1 MKYWTLNPTKSIG
14 DIIFGMSRDE
24 VRKVFA
30 NNPTEFQKTDSC
42 ENTADDFGY
51 CHVFYD
57 KDNRCDAVE
66 IFDSESINVTFND
79 IIIFPGTCDN
89 LKAVFKDIT
98 EKEAGYLIS
107 VSSSIGAYAPD
118 NEIESILFGK
128 SEYYKKGENL
138 NLKLKIEKL
147 LENKNNIL
155 KFITAK
161 SYNRYEIIDENNASV
176 VINENEEIVVPLDL
190 IYSFINVAAPYND
203 VLAECVNIFMDNNNI
218 ILDESINLNN
228 PNIFGALL
236 ISNENNDLFKEWYQF
251 KNELLNEDC
260 MYINLND
267 RINILAQY
275 LSLDESFDINQILQL
290 ESLEKY
296 DYESNIGSFNELY
309 SLLEAVFSLWNDGE
323 RKFDTAAEA
332 QKAAEKYAISKIP
345 FWRRIGLVGPDTTF
359 VSSSTLNKNNPDK
372 TKKDKNSNN
381 KNVKFNEK
389 SYYSFDI
396 KSKNGKVL
404 DRRNS
409 FLIEKGSD
417 GKYTVKG
424 LTNSKE
430 HPNNKYIESATGWD
444 VTKDV
449 ARNIGS
455 KLKSGYDTSAK
466 IIGKTTKGSLGLL
479 KGSYNIGKKGYNA
492 LTSDTSKR
500 FFKNSAAAMGKVG
513 KAGKET
519 LKSLGKTAYNFV
531 TDKDV
536 QNTAKNIGKAIL
548 KPNIEATKALGRGT
562 KRFGR
567 FIGNAAQDIAK
578 GLNSRPL
585 SV

>member
-1 MKYWTLNPTKSIG
+1 MKCWTLNPTKSIG

-24 VRKVFA
+24 VRKVLF
-30 NNPTEFQKTDSC
+30 NDFIEFQKTDSC

-57 KDNRCDAVE
+57 KDNRCGAVE

-79 IIIFPGTCDN
+79 VIIFPGTCDN

-107 VSSSIGAYAPD
+107 VNSSIGAYAPN

-138 NLKLKIEKL
+138 NPKLKIEKL

-176 VINENEEIVVPLDL
+176 VINENEKIVVPLDL

-275 LSLDESFDINQILQL
+275 LSLNESFDINQILQL
-290 ESLEKY
+290 ESFEKY

-323 RKFDTAAEA
+323 RKFDTAIEA

-359 VSSSTLNKNNPDK
+359 VSSSTLNKNNPDQT
-372 TKKDKNSNN
+372 TKKDKNGNT

-479 KGSYNIGKKGYNA
+479 KGSYNISKKGYDA
-492 LTSDTSKR
+492 LTSDASKR
-500 FFKNSAAAMGKVG
+500 FFKNSAVAMG

-519 LKSLGKTAYNFV
+519 LKSLGKTAYNFI

-536 QNTAKNIGKAIL
+536 QNTAK
-548 KPNIEATKALGRGT
+548 ALGRGA

-567 FIGNAAQDIAK
+567 FVGNASQDIAK
-578 GLNSRPL
+578 GLNGRPL

>member
-1 MKYWTLNPTKSIG
+1 MKCWTLNPTKSIG

-24 VRKVFA
+24 VRKVLF
-30 NNPTEFQKTDSC
+30 NDFIEFQKTDSC

-57 KDNRCDAVE
+57 KDNRCGAVE

-79 IIIFPGTCDN
+79 VIIFPGTCDN

-107 VSSSIGAYAPD
+107 VNSSIGAYAPN

-138 NLKLKIEKL
+138 NPKLKIEKL

-176 VINENEEIVVPLDL
+176 VINENEKIVVPLDL

-275 LSLDESFDINQILQL
+275 LSLNESFDINQILQL

-323 RKFDTAAEA
+323 RKFDTAIEA

-359 VSSSTLNKNNPDK
+359 VSSSTLNKNNPDQT
-372 TKKDKNSNN
+372 TKKDKNGNT

-479 KGSYNIGKKGYNA
+479 KGSYNISKKGYDA
-492 LTSDTSKR
+492 LTSDASKR
-500 FFKNSAAAMGKVG
+500 FFKNSAVAMG

-519 LKSLGKTAYNFV
+519 LKSLGKTAYNFI

-536 QNTAKNIGKAIL
+536 QNTAK
-548 KPNIEATKALGRGT
+548 ALGRGA

-567 FIGNAAQDIAK
+567 FVGNASQDIAK
-578 GLNSRPL
+578 GLNGRPL